1 MTAPEPRGSAP
12 AVITVTLN
20 PSLDRTIEVDALVP
34 GAVHRAGQV
43 RVDAGGK
50 GVNIARAL
58 GANGHPALAVLP
70 CGGSDGD
77 ELALLLSRAGVP
89 HAAVPIGGEVR
100 TNVSIVEPSGTV
112 TKINTPGPTLTAGE
126 LDAVL
131 VATLAA
137 AREGT
142 WVALGGSLP
151 PGVADDVYARLTA
164 ALHERGSRV
173 AVDSTGAALLAALPL
188 HPDVIKPNH
197 EELAEAAGVPVRTLG
212 EAAAAARV
220 LREQGAR
227 AVLVS
232 LGADG
237 VLLVDDGGAC
247 TAPRRCRRSAAP
259 SAPATRRSP
268 ASSPGAEPAPRPSP
282 RPSPGAPPRSGCRAA
297 GCRHPPTSAATP
309 SASTPIPTQTG
320 RSAPREP
327 PRRRRREP
335 ARTAPPETPNP
346 HRR

>member
-89 HAAVPIGGEVR
+89 HVAVPIGGEVR

-237 VLLVDDGGAC
+237 VLLVDDGGAVHG
-247 TAPRRCRRSAAP
+247 SAAVP
-259 SAPATRRSP
+259 AVRSTVGAGDATLAGFLAGGGAGATALAEALAWGAAAVGLPGSRMPAPADLRRDAVRLDP
-268 ASSPGAEPAPRPSP
+268 DPDPDRPL
-282 RPSPGAPPRSGCRAA
+282 
-297 GCRHPPTSAATP
+297 
-309 SASTPIPTQTG
+309 
-320 RSAPREP
+320 SAPRT
-327 PRRRRREP
+327 P
-335 ARTAPPETPNP
+335 ATATT
-346 HRR
+346 